1 MRAALSDVGDW
12 EVRQKLD
19 LQTCQPGLGSYNMN
33 SPQPVSRRRFML
45 APGRQPVLFA
55 PRIIILLIVTLAI
68 IHLLRVVLAPGLDRF
83 LVVML
88 GVLPIRYLAD
98 SGRVVLMLP
107 GGPGAAAAP
116 FLTYAFL
123 HANFI
128 HLLINSAWLLAFGTT
143 VARRL
148 GAWRFLLFYGI
159 CAVAGALLHVLLNP
173 GSTVPMVG
181 ASGAISGLMGAAFR
195 ISLPAILDEGD
206 RRLRSAVAPLTD
218 RRFLTM
224 SGVWIVSNVI
234 FGITGIR
241 VTEQVLLIAWDAH
254 IGGFVAGAL
263 LIGVFVRWRE
273 KRR

>member
-1 MRAALSDVGDW
+1 
-12 EVRQKLD
+12 
-19 LQTCQPGLGSYNMN
+19 MN
-33 SPQPVSRRRFML
+33 SPQQVSRRRFML

-107 GGPGAAAAP
+107 GGPAAAAVP

-128 HLLINSAWLLAFGTT
+128 HLLMNSAWLLAFGTT

-148 GAWRFLLFYGI
+148 GGWRFLLFYGI

-206 RRLRSAVAPLTD
+206 RRLRSAVTPLTD

-241 VTEQVLLIAWDAH
+241 VTEQVLMIAWDAH